1 MQKTQMTTRGKAIVY
16 LSQYQCLKNSIQDKL
31 EKAELLRSIAE
42 STQMNLDADKV
53 QISPKNKVEEFLVK
67 AIDLERSAKQ
77 DEARLA
83 KIKSEILL
91 KLSDLENPRAM
102 EVLELRYL
110 EGLFFV
116 QIADDFELSDRQ
128 IFRIHNSGVRH
139 LSEIL

>member
-91 KLSDLENPRAM
+91 KLSDLENPREM

>member
-1 MQKTQMTTRGKAIVY
+1 MQKKQRVTRGKAIVY

-91 KLSDLENPRAM
+91 KLSDLENPREM

>member
-1 MQKTQMTTRGKAIVY
+1 
-16 LSQYQCLKNSIQDKL
+16 
-31 EKAELLRSIAE
+31 
-42 STQMNLDADKV
+42 MNLDADKV

-91 KLSDLENPRAM
+91 KLSDLENPREM

>member
-77 DEARLA
+77 DEARLE

-91 KLSDLENPRAM
+91 KLSDLENPREM